1 MERRYDEFCRDV
13 EALLSTG
20 AKSKGYHEG
29 GTEGPNAVYEFIYT
43 TTGDHGHAIGEIMY
57 KAIRYM
63 QKRDPQDLLKIAA
76 WAYLIF
82 KHHRDRL

>member
-1 MERRYDEFCRDV
+1 MDRRYDEFCQQV
-13 EALLSTG
+13 EGLLSVTAQG
-20 AKSKGYHEG
+20 KGYNATG
-29 GTEGPNAVYEFIYT
+29 VDGQNAVYEFIYT

-63 QKRDPQDLLKIAA
+63 RKRDPQDLLKIAA